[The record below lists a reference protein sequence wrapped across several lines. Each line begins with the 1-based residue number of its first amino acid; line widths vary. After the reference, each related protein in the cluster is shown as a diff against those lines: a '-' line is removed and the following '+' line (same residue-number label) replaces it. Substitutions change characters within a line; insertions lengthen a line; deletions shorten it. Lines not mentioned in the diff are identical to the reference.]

1 MLMCRLQ
8 ATKTQNTGSSFAACC
23 PLGPPPATAA
33 GFIPQSYLGAF
44 VGSLLL
50 YGLTQKI
57 KFCKFIPFSIP
68 ICFIVNCKHLGRAA
82 WGPWDHWVSAA
93 ARVWGREEQPQ
104 NVAGASF
111 DPIDDSKP

>member
-68 ICFIVNCKHLGRAA
+68 ICFIVQGIVSIWAGQHGGHGTTGSQQPLGYGEEKSSPKMLLERAL
-82 WGPWDHWVSAA
+82 
-93 ARVWGREEQPQ
+93 
-104 NVAGASF
+104 
-111 DPIDDSKP
+111 IL